1 MEFQPTK
8 DPENI
13 TFKDDLKTRPEDLT
27 PSYERFKCVFHCE

>member
-13 TFKDDLKTRPEDLT
+13 TFKDDLKTRPEEPYSKL
-27 PSYERFKCVFHCE
+27 